1 MDVALL
7 GASGDCGRE
16 IAAQLVASR
25 LLAPTERLQ
34 LVGREGSSSAR
45 VLHGFVSDLLDAH
58 AEYAPE
64 LDVALS
70 PEDIVADLWIVAC
83 GVTPGNGTSRGDR
96 SLLAA
101 ANAPVFQMYADALAK
116 KGQGH
121 EIVVVVSNPVELA
134 TLVFA
139 RAVGRDRVI
148 GIGAYQ
154 DSLRFR
160 REIAADLGV
169 RRQRVSGFM
178 IGEHGDSQMPVWSS
192 VRVFGMETNELAD
205 AITRLRAGTETS
217 DFVTTS
223 RNETNRLLTM
233 VETGHIAEAFAEA
246 DRLPPDI
253 RVVVRPLITHYSGSK
268 TVRAT
273 ANATVSLVERLLV
286 GDDVFLAGQVL
297 LREGE
302 FHGLPAIPFG
312 VPVIASASGVRRV
325 MEIPLT
331 PEEETRVQAIGR
343 ATEAKVNTWLTL

>member
-34 LVGREGSSSAR
+34 LVGREGSSSKR

-70 PEDIVADLWIVAC
+70 PEEIVADLWIVAC
-83 GVTPGNGTSRGDR
+83 GTTPSTDTGRRDR
-96 SLLAA
+96 ASLAT
-101 ANAPVFQMYADALAK
+101 ANAPVFRMYADALAK
-116 KGQGH
+116 NGQGH

-134 TLVFA
+134 TLLFA
-139 RAVGRDRVI
+139 NAVGRNRVL

-178 IGEHGDSQMPVWSS
+178 IGEHGDAQMPVWSS
-192 VRVFGMETNELAD
+192 VRVFGMDEAECAD
-205 AITRLRAGTETS
+205 AVTRLRAGTEGM
-217 DFVTTS
+217 DFIATS
-223 RNETNRLLTM
+223 RAEIARLLHL
-233 VETGHIAEAFAEA
+233 VENGHIAEAFAEA

-253 RVVVRPLITHYSGSK
+253 RVVVRPMITHYSGSK

-273 ANATVSLVERLLV
+273 ANATVSLVERLLI

-297 LREGE
+297 LHDNE
-302 FHGLPAIPFG
+302 FHGLPAVPFG

-325 MEIPLT
+325 VELPLT
-331 PEEETRVQAIGR
+331 PDEETRVRAIGQ
-343 ATEAKVNTWLTL
+343 ATQAKVNTWLTL

>member
-34 LVGREGSSSAR
+34 LVGRSGGSGAR

-70 PEDIVADLWIVAC
+70 PEEIVADLWIVAC
-83 GVTPGNGTSRGDR
+83 GTTPTGTADR
-96 SLLAA
+96 AALAG
-101 ANAPVFQMYADALAK
+101 ANAPIFQMYADALAK
-116 KGQGH
+116 RGQGH

-134 TLVFA
+134 TLQFA
-139 RAVGRDRVI
+139 RAVGRDRVL

-154 DSLRFR
+154 DSLRLR

-178 IGEHGDSQMPVWSS
+178 LGEHGDAQMPIWSS
-192 VRVFGMETNELAD
+192 VRVFGMDDAELCD
-205 AITRLRAGTETS
+205 AVSRLRGETEAVDYGQT
-217 DFVTTS
+217 V
-223 RNETNRLLTM
+223 RAETARLLRM
-233 VETGHIAEAFAEA
+233 VETGDVAAAFADV
-246 DRLPPDI
+246 DRLPPDV
-253 RVVVRPLITHYSGSK
+253 RVVVRPFITHFSGAK

-273 ANATVSLVERLLV
+273 ANAAIGLVEGLLA
-286 GDDVFLAGQVL
+286 GDDIFVAAQVL

-302 FHGLPAIPFG
+302 FHGLPAVPFG

-325 MEIPLT
+325 VELPMT
-331 PEEETRVQAIGR
+331 PDEEARLQTIAAQ
-343 ATEAKVNTWLTL
+343 TKAKVAQWTNL

>member
-34 LVGREGSSSAR
+34 LVGRGGGGGAR

-70 PEDIVADLWIVAC
+70 PEEIVADLWIVAC
-83 GVTPGNGTSRGDR
+83 GTTPTGQSDR
-96 SLLAA
+96 AALAV
-101 ANAPVFQMYADALAK
+101 ANAPIFAMYADALK
-116 KGQGH
+116 KNGQGH

-134 TLVFA
+134 TLLFA
-139 RAVGRDRVI
+139 NAVGRDRVL

-178 IGEHGDSQMPVWSS
+178 IGEHGDAQMPVWSS
-192 VRVFGMETNELAD
+192 VRVFGMDD
-205 AITRLRAGTETS
+205 AEMSGVVTRLRRGTE
-217 DFVTTS
+217 
-223 RNETNRLLTM
+223 ETDYRLSVLAETARLLQM
-233 VETGHIAEAFAEA
+233 VQVGNVAAAFAEA
-246 DRLPPDI
+246 DGLPPDV
-253 RVVVRPLITHYSGSK
+253 RVVVRPFITHFSGAK

-273 ANATVSLVERLLV
+273 ANATVSLVERLLA
-286 GDDVFLAGQVL
+286 GDDVFLAAQVL
-297 LREGE
+297 LHDGE
-302 FHGLPAIPFG
+302 FHGLPAVPFG

-325 MEIPLT
+325 VELPLT
-331 PEEETRVQAIGR
+331 ATEEAQAQAIAR
-343 ATEAKVNTWLTL
+343 ATQEKVSQWMML

>member
-70 PEDIVADLWIVAC
+70 PEEIVADLWIVAC
-83 GVTPGNGTSRGDR
+83 GATPGTDAGRGDR
-96 SLLAA
+96 ALLAA
-101 ANAPVFQMYADALAK
+101 VNAPIFGMYADALARS
-116 KGQGH
+116 GQGH

-134 TLVFA
+134 TLLFA
-139 RAVGRDRVI
+139 RAVGRDRVL

-178 IGEHGDSQMPVWSS
+178 IGEHGDAQMPVWSS
-192 VRVFGMETNELAD
+192 VRVFGMETDELAD
-205 AITRLRAGTETS
+205 AVTRLRGGTETH
-217 DFVTTS
+217 DFVATA
-223 RNETNRLLTM
+223 RAETARLLAM
-233 VETGHIAEAFAEA
+233 VQTGHVAEAFAEA
-246 DRLPPDI
+246 DRLPPDV
-253 RVVVRPLITHYSGSK
+253 RVVVRPFITHYSGSK

-273 ANATVSLVERLLV
+273 ANATVGLVERLLV

-297 LREGE
+297 LHDGE
-302 FHGLPAIPFG
+302 FHGLPAVPFG
-312 VPVIASASGVRRV
+312 VPVIASAGGIRRV
-325 MEIPLT
+325 VELPLT
-331 PEEETRVQAIGR
+331 PDEEARVQSIAR
-343 ATEAKVNTWLTL
+343 VTEAKVNTWLTL